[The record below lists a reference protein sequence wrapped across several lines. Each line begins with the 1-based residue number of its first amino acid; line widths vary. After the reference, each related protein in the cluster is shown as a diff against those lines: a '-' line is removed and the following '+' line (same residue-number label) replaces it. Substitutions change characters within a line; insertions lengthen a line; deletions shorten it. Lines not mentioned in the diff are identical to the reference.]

1 MTVVPAAAQHS
12 PGPTASAE
20 SALLLD
26 LVKAAQRE
34 MRQGRQSGARGSAT
48 DRLLS
53 QIYPRIESYCRRR
66 LGRVGQRMVSAEDV
80 VQEVVIALLST
91 LPKYEDRGFP
101 FMAFVY
107 TLAERKMIDV
117 WRKNSRDRSNPVAL
131 VPDGPG
137 NAVMPE
143 EHLMSRELSAYLGKL
158 LEILPERQRR
168 VLWLRL
174 AEDLSAAETA
184 VRIGS
189 TPSSVRVMQH
199 RGLST
204 LRSRL
209 ADQREQFRR
218 PSDEEALRQPRPTR
232 VA

>member
-1 MTVVPAAAQHS
+1 MTIVPTAAQLS
-12 PGPTASAE
+12 PGRRAGAE
-20 SALLLD
+20 SADLLD
-26 LVKAAQRE
+26 LVQEAQRE
-34 MRQGRQSGARGSAT
+34 MRQGRQSRGGGSAT
-48 DRLLS
+48 NRLLS

-66 LGRVGQRMVSAEDV
+66 LGSVGLRMVSAEDV
-80 VQEVVIALLST
+80 VQEVVIAVLRV
-91 LPKYEDRGFP
+91 LPKYEDRGFS

-107 TLAERKMIDV
+107 TLAERKLIDV
-117 WRKNSRDRSNPVAL
+117 WRKNSRDRSSTVAL
-131 VPDGPG
+131 VPDGPSG
-137 NAVMPE
+137 AVMPDE
-143 EHLMSRELSAYLGKL
+143 YLMSRELGAYLGKL
-158 LEILPERQRR
+158 LEILPDNQRR

-184 VRIGS
+184 LRIGS

-209 ADQREQFRR
+209 ADQSRA
-218 PSDEEALRQPRPTR
+218 PR